1 MDKLRSIGIKSIPKG
16 NKSVRAYNSIR
27 YPKIPLSANDLYVIA
42 TVGDRV
48 DLIADQYYNDK
59 ELWWIITIAN
69 PGIVKGDSWYIKPG
83 VRFRI
88 PPSAENII
96 NDFNRLNSGRNTVP
110 GY

>member
-59 ELWWIITIAN
+59 GEFTGN
-69 PGIVKGDSWYIKPG
+69 KVKQVEGKKFWSEGDIQ
-83 VRFRI
+83 
-88 PPSAENII
+88 SAGL
-96 NDFNRLNSGRNTVP
+96 F
-110 GY
+110 